1 MIERH
6 RAIMR
11 ILKAWAW
18 RVGGDPAYA
27 KRVSVSEAL
36 ADDVI
41 EAVMDHDLLRDFD
54 PPDDPEALKRRALER
69 ARLRNAKPRLRDR
82 AAPTD

>member
-1 MIERH
+1 MERH
-6 RAIMR
+6 RAIIR

-18 RVGGDPAYA
+18 RVGEDPGYE
-27 KRVSVSEAL
+27 VSVSEAL

-41 EAVMDHDLLRDFD
+41 EAVIQNDLLRHFD

-69 ARLRNAKPRLRDR
+69 ARRR
-82 AAPTD
+82 